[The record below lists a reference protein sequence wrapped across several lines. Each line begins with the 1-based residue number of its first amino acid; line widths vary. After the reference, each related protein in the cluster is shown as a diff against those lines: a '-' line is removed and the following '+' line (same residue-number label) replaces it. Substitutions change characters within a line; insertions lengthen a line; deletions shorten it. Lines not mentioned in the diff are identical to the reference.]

1 MQAYWVGVDPPGRG
15 PSTSGGRRQRPSQ
28 VHGGR
33 PAARWGQSA
42 AVVQAAVQLETMT
55 LADWSQ
61 AAGAMQ
67 PFALESQGSATR
79 AQTYWAGVPTGWQ
92 A

>member
-1 MQAYWVGVDPPGRG
+1 
-15 PSTSGGRRQRPSQ
+15 
-28 VHGGR
+28 
-33 PAARWGQSA
+33 
-42 AVVQAAVQLETMT
+42 VVQAAVQLETMT

-67 PFALESQGSATR
+67 PFALASQGSATR